1 MINKI
6 GIIGGGKMGTD
17 IFHFLSDFPFQLT
30 WLFKSQMKLE
40 KARED
45 WIKKQQR
52 ALKYNRLD
60 EDAYHEKLLQIQ
72 FTSDLSTLADCDLII
87 ESMTENYETK
97 SALFRELDVVVKPE
111 SIFSSNTSSIPIASM
126 VPSNRRINS
135 FVGLHFF
142 YSVKI
147 KNLVEVNILSETSQ
161 PVVDLLSEFLL
172 TTRKFFKILPE
183 PDHFLFN
190 RLFLPLQAGVYNLYE
205 EDKIPI
211 ETLDLLVKEKLFPIG
226 IFEFFDQVGID
237 VMHTAVSNYTLGK
250 TDADFYQPLIEGLK
264 RLKEGNQL
272 GVKTGKGFYNYVD
285 QKPPLDINF
294 KDSLDNPQQDLIL
307 KKIYSWYLTPIF
319 KVVTNHILTQEE
331 TVHFIK
337 EYMGLD
343 KSPFD
348 LAKEIGYKPK
358 K

>member
-1 MINKI
+1 
-6 GIIGGGKMGTD
+6 
-17 IFHFLSDFPFQLT
+17 
-30 WLFKSQMKLE
+30 
-40 KARED
+40 
-45 WIKKQQR
+45 
-52 ALKYNRLD
+52 
-60 EDAYHEKLLQIQ
+60 
-72 FTSDLSTLADCDLII
+72 
-87 ESMTENYETK
+87 
-97 SALFRELDVVVKPE
+97 
-111 SIFSSNTSSIPIASM
+111 
-126 VPSNRRINS
+126 
-135 FVGLHFF
+135 
-142 YSVKI
+142 
-147 KNLVEVNILSETSQ
+147 
-161 PVVDLLSEFLL
+161 VVDLLSEFLL
-172 TTRKFFKILPE
+172 TTRKIFKILPE

-205 EDKIPI
+205 EDRIPI

-237 VMHTAVSNYTLGK
+237 VMHTAVANYTLGK
-250 TDADFYQPLIEGLK
+250 SDADFYQPLIEGLK
-264 RLKEGNQL
+264 KLKEGNQL
-272 GVKTGKGFYNYVD
+272 GVKTGKGFYNYVE

-319 KVVTNHILTQEE
+319 EVVTNHILTQEE

-348 LAKEIGYKPK
+348 LAKEIGFKPK

>member
-17 IFHFLSDFPFQLT
+17 IFYFLSDFPFQLT
-30 WLFKSQMKLE
+30 WLFKSRMKME
-40 KARED
+40 QARED
-45 WIKKQQR
+45 WLKKQQR

-60 EDAYHEKLLQIQ
+60 ENAYHEKLLQIQ
-72 FTSDLSTLADCDLII
+72 FSSDLSQLADCDLII
-87 ESMTENYETK
+87 ESISENFETK
-97 SALFRELDVVVKPE
+97 SALFRELDGVVKPE

-142 YSVKI
+142 YPVKI
-147 KNLVEVNILSETSQ
+147 KNLAEINILSETSQ
-161 PVVDLLSEFLL
+161 SVVGLLSEFLL
-172 TTRKFFKILPE
+172 TTRKFFKVLPE

-190 RLFLPLQAGVYNLYE
+190 RLLLPLQAGVYKLFE
-205 EDKIPI
+205 EDKISV

-237 VMHTAVSNYTLGK
+237 VMHTAVANYTLGK
-250 TDADFYQPLIEGLK
+250 SDADFYQPLIEGLK
-264 RLKEGNQL
+264 KLIRGNHL
-272 GVKTGKGFYNYVD
+272 GVKTGKGFYNYLE
-285 QKPPLDINF
+285 QKPARDLNF
-294 KDSLDNPQQDLIL
+294 KDSLDTVKREIIL
-307 KKIYSWYLTPIF
+307 KKIYSLYLTPVF
-319 KVVTNHILTQEE
+319 AVVTNHILTRQEAE
-331 TVHFIK
+331 HFVK

-348 LAKEIGYKPK
+348 LAKEIGYKP
-358 K
+358 

>member
-17 IFHFLSDFPFQLT
+17 IFYFLSDFPFQLT

-87 ESMTENYETK
+87 ESITENYETK

-111 SIFSSNTSSIPIASM
+111 SIFSSNTSSISIASM
-126 VPSNRRINS
+126 VPSNRRINR

-142 YSVKI
+142 YPVKI
-147 KNLVEVNILSETSQ
+147 KNLVEVNILSDTSQ
-161 PVVDLLSEFLL
+161 AVVDILSAFLL

-190 RLFLPLQAGVYNLYE
+190 RLFLPLQSGVYNLYE

-211 ETLDLLVKEKLFPIG
+211 EILDLLVKEKLLPFG

-264 RLKEGNQL
+264 KLKEDNHL
-272 GVKTGKGFYNYVD
+272 GLKTGKGFYNYMEK
-285 QKPPLDINF
+285 KPRIDLNLSDYLDKTQRDI
-294 KDSLDNPQQDLIL
+294 IL
-307 KKIYSWYLTPIF
+307 KKIYSWYLSPIF
-319 KVVTNHILTQEE
+319 EVVTNHILTRQE
-331 TVHFIK
+331 TIYFVK

-343 KSPFD
+343 KSPFN
-348 LAKEIGYKPK
+348 LAKEIGFKP
-358 K
+358 

>member
-17 IFHFLSDFPFQLT
+17 IFYFLSDFPFQLT

-60 EDAYHEKLLQIQ
+60 EYAYHEKLLQIQ

-87 ESMTENYETK
+87 ESISENYETK

-142 YSVKI
+142 YPVRY
-147 KNLVEVNILSETSQ
+147 KNLVEVNIISETSQ
-161 PVVDLLSEFLL
+161 AVVDLLSEFLL
-172 TTRKFFKILPE
+172 TTRRFFKILPE
-183 PDHFLFN
+183 SDHFLFN
-190 RLFLPLQAGVYNLYE
+190 RLFLPLQAGVYKLYE
-205 EDKIPI
+205 EDRIPI

-250 TDADFYQPLIEGLK
+250 SDADFYQPLIEGLK
-264 RLKEGNQL
+264 KLKEGNHL
-272 GVKTGKGFYNYVD
+272 GVKTGNGFYNYLE
-285 QKPPLDINF
+285 QKPSTDLNLNDFLDNMQLDI
-294 KDSLDNPQQDLIL
+294 IL
-307 KKIYSWYLTPIF
+307 KKIYSWCLMPIF
-319 KVVTNHILTQEE
+319 EVVTNHILTQEE

-348 LAKEIGYKPK
+348 LAKEIGFKP
-358 K
+358 

>member
-17 IFHFLSDFPFQLT
+17 IFYFLSDFPFQLT

-40 KARED
+40 KTRED

-60 EDAYHEKLLQIQ
+60 EDTYHEKLLQIQ

-87 ESMTENYETK
+87 ESITENFETK
-97 SALFRELDVVVKPE
+97 SALFRELDVVAKPE

-142 YSVKI
+142 YPVRI
-147 KNLVEVNILSETSQ
+147 KNLLEVNILSETSQ
-161 PVVDLLSEFLL
+161 PVVDMISEFLL

-190 RLFLPLQAGVYNLYE
+190 RLFLPLQAGVYNLYK
-205 EDKIPI
+205 EDRIPI

-226 IFEFFDQVGID
+226 IFEFIDQVGID
-237 VMHTAVSNYTLGK
+237 VMHIAVSNYTLGK
-250 TDADFYQPLIEGLK
+250 TDADFYQPWIEGLK
-264 RLKEGNQL
+264 RLKEGNKL
-272 GVKTGKGFYNYVD
+272 GVKTGKGFYNYVE
-285 QKPPLDINF
+285 QKPPLDINY

>member
-1 MINKI
+1 
-6 GIIGGGKMGTD
+6 MGTD
-17 IFHFLSDFPFQLT
+17 IFYFLSDFPFQLT

-40 KARED
+40 KTRED

-60 EDAYHEKLLQIQ
+60 EDTYHEKLLQIQ

-87 ESMTENYETK
+87 ESITENFETK
-97 SALFRELDVVVKPE
+97 SALFRELDVVAKPE

-142 YSVKI
+142 YPVRI
-147 KNLVEVNILSETSQ
+147 KNLLEVNILSETSQ
-161 PVVDLLSEFLL
+161 PVVDMISEFLL

-190 RLFLPLQAGVYNLYE
+190 RLFLPLQAGVYNLYK
-205 EDKIPI
+205 EDRIPI

-226 IFEFFDQVGID
+226 IFEFIDQVGID
-237 VMHTAVSNYTLGK
+237 VMHIAVSNYTLGK
-250 TDADFYQPLIEGLK
+250 TDADFYQPWIEGLK
-264 RLKEGNQL
+264 RLKEGNKL
-272 GVKTGKGFYNYVD
+272 GVKTGKGFYNYVE
-285 QKPPLDINF
+285 QKPPLDINY